1 MLALRRSESD
11 SDEGLTLETSASESL
26 YGGQIPLST
35 QLIKSNYSHRRST
48 TVFLETYPFYSIECL
63 PACQCPWLTDWLFDW
78 LTDWLTVWLTDWL
91 TDWLNVWLTDCQW
104 KNWKMLR
111 DTIKTVKSFTQM
123 KGSVRNVYFSL
134 TFDWLSVWLTD
145 WLTDYWTA
153 CLTDWLTDWLT
164 GWGSELFLPQLTAIT
179 PSSYAVTH

>member
-78 LTDWLTVWLTDWL
+78 LTDWLTDCLTDWL
-91 TDWLNVWLTDCQW
+91 SVKKLTNDAWHYKNSKKFYTDEGLCPKRLFLINFWLT
-104 KNWKMLR
+104 
-111 DTIKTVKSFTQM
+111 V
-123 KGSVRNVYFSL
+123 
-134 TFDWLSVWLTD
+134 
-145 WLTDYWTA
+145 
-153 CLTDWLTDWLT
+153 CLTDWLTDWLLDC
-164 GWGSELFLPQLTAIT
+164 LFDWLTDWLVDWLRKWII
-179 PSSYAVTH
+179 SSPTNCYNSL